1 MSTTNVVITSAW
13 SQIVA
18 AGQDF
23 ILTAPLAMHQIEVAI
38 AATPEA
44 LATISGHVLFG
55 AKRESINRTLIG
67 PGIVFARIDPGLA
80 SPAAATVVLTAWVP
94 T

>member
-44 LATISGHVLFG
+44 LAASL
-55 AKRESINRTLIG
+55 RPRPRPE
-67 PGIVFARIDPGLA
+67 GLNA
-80 SPAAATVVLTAWVP
+80 MVELAAAPMPEPEPEPKVQTAVTKPARKTKVVKDA
-94 T
+94 